1 MGALYE
7 VRARTIIHN
16 NYYDTVYE
24 DSEASF
30 HCVGELRQPLANYYI
45 HDAQILA
52 SMNTIY

>member
-7 VRARTIIHN
+7 VRARTLIHN